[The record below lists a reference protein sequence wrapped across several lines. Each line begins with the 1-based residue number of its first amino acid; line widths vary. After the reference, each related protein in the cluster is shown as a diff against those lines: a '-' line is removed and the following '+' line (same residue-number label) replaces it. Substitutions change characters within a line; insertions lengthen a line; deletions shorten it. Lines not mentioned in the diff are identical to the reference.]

1 MSAPTAGPLC
11 PRCRRKLAAWRLD
24 HCVYCGETLPAGLK
38 EAHEAPAGLQWVE
51 RPPLPTDLSKKLEL
65 MKVVPIETRKKGR
78 SLIATIGTVS
88 VPIFAVIFYLLYTM
102 VRRLSPGV
110 AILVLLGG
118 AGFLGYLVWIF
129 AKASKSRT

>member
-38 EAHEAPAGLQWVE
+38 EGHEAPAGLKWVE

-65 MKVVPIETRKKGR
+65 MKVVPIETRRKSR
-78 SLIATIGTVS
+78 SLVATIGTLS
-88 VPIFAVIFYLLYTM
+88 VPIFAIIFYLLYTLI
-102 VRRLSPGV
+102 RRVSPAI
-110 AILVLLGG
+110 AILVPIVGV
-118 AGFLGYLVWIF
+118 GFLAYLVWTF
-129 AKASKSRT
+129 AKASKSRP